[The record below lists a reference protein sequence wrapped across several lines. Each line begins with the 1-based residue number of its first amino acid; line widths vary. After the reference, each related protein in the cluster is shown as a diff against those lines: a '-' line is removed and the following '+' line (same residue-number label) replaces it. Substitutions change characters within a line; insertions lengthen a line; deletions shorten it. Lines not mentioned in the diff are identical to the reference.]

1 MLGMLNV
8 LEHYNFSTSD
18 GKLTNKTRT
27 ALNQHRVV
35 EAMKYGFAAR
45 TEIGDIRDDDD
56 ARARRQRI
64 DYFASKAW
72 ANEVYNNIT
81 DVSLCSR
88 SGSSAD
94 RIVLQDTTH
103 KASHYHPVFDV
114 PVDSG
119 TTHMSVVD
127 KWGGACSLTST

>member
-27 ALNQHRVV
+27 ALNQHRVI

-45 TEIGDIRDDDD
+45 TEIGDIRDGDD
-56 ARARRQRI
+56 AQRRRERI
-64 DYFASKAW
+64 DHFASKSW

-81 DVSLCSR
+81 DV
-88 SGSSAD
+88 GFSSA
-94 RIVLQDTTH
+94 ICG
-103 KASHYHPVFDV
+103 
-114 PVDSG
+114 SG
-119 TTHMSVVD
+119 
-127 KWGGACSLTST
+127 

>member
-1 MLGMLNV
+1 MLNV

-18 GKLTNKTRT
+18 GKLTNETRT

-45 TEIGDIRDDDD
+45 TEIGDIRDGDDVQE
-56 ARARRQRI
+56 RRQRI
-64 DYFASKAW
+64 DHFASKAW
-72 ANEVYNNIT
+72 ADEVYKNIT
-81 DVSLCSR
+81 DVGLPRAPHLSE
-88 SGSSAD
+88 SAD
-94 RIVLQDTTH
+94 HIALQDTTH
-103 KASHYHPVFDV
+103 KAAHYHPVFDV